1 MPVNFIRMTKNN
13 EIYNQPN
20 NSKPDVTSPHETGK
34 YPIPELQAAY
44 EGGRSIAP
52 ELYDLL
58 VSLRSAKNTYARIC
72 LQYRQQGVEVSKDME
87 SEFMTDIKNC
97 ISYACYLASNKLEYD
112 ILKGGEQ

>member
-1 MPVNFIRMTKNN
+1 MKQTTYPT
-13 EIYNQPN
+13 
-20 NSKPDVTSPHETGK
+20 HEQRAT
-34 YPIPELQAAY
+34 Y
-44 EGGRSIAP
+44 ESGRSIDP

-58 VSLRSAKNTYARIC
+58 VSLRNAKNTYARIC
-72 LQYRQQGVEVSKDME
+72 LQYRQQSVEVSKDME

>member
-1 MPVNFIRMTKNN
+1 MEQT
-13 EIYNQPN
+13 
-20 NSKPDVTSPHETGK
+20 T
-34 YPIPELQAAY
+34 YPTPELQAAN
-44 EGGRSIAP
+44 ESGRSIDP
-52 ELYDLL
+52 ELYSLL

-97 ISYACYLASNKLEYD
+97 ISYACYLVSSKLEAD

>member
-1 MPVNFIRMTKNN
+1 MSK
-13 EIYNQPN
+13 QPN
-20 NSKPDVTSPHETGK
+20 IALSGNNSTSQATSTHETGK